1 MKSRFVISSWLSD
14 SICDIKIGEVDM
26 SKIVESDIKNLIH
39 FFRGHRV
46 MLDSDLA
53 NIYGVETRVLNQSVS
68 RNKDRFPSDFAFRL
82 SETEWENLIS
92 QNVISNS
99 AHGGRRKLPY
109 VFTEQGV
116 SMLSSVLNSKEAIK
130 ANVQIMRT
138 FVSIRNLA
146 STYKELEKR
155 VFEVEEK
162 SDKNYKLLLTALL
175 QLKDQIEPTLKKNR
189 KKIGL
194 G

>member
-1 MKSRFVISSWLSD
+1 
-14 SICDIKIGEVDM
+14 M
-26 SKIVESDIKNLIH
+26 SKLIESDIKNLIY

-68 RNKDRFPSDFAFRL
+68 RNKHRFPSDFAFRL

-92 QNVISNS
+92 QNVISSS

-116 SMLSSVLNSKEAIK
+116 SMLSSVLNSKEAIR

-155 VFEVEEK
+155 VLEVEEK

-175 QLKDQIEPTLKKNR
+175 QLKDQIEPTLKKSR
-189 KKIGL
+189 KKNGL
-194 G
+194 S

>member
-1 MKSRFVISSWLSD
+1 
-14 SICDIKIGEVDM
+14 M
-26 SKIVESDIKNLIH
+26 SKIIESDIKNLIY

-68 RNKDRFPSDFAFRL
+68 RNEDRFSPDFAFRL
-82 SETEWENLIS
+82 SEAEWENLIS
-92 QNVISNS
+92 QNVISSS

-116 SMLSSVLNSKEAIK
+116 SMLSSVLNSKEAIR

-146 STYKELEKR
+146 STYKELEIR
-155 VFEVEEK
+155 VLEVEEK

-194 G
+194 S

>member
-1 MKSRFVISSWLSD
+1 
-14 SICDIKIGEVDM
+14 M
-26 SKIVESDIKNLIH
+26 SKLVESDIKNLIY
-39 FFRGHRV
+39 FFRGNRV
-46 MLDSDLA
+46 MLDNDLA
-53 NIYGVETRVLNQSVS
+53 KIYCVETRVLNQAVS

-82 SETEWENLIS
+82 TEIEWENLIS
-92 QNVISNS
+92 QNVISS
-99 AHGGRRKLPY
+99 SRHGGRRKLPY

-116 SMLSSVLNSKEAIK
+116 SMLSSVLNSKQAIQ

-155 VFEVEEK
+155 ILEVEHK

-175 QLKDQIEPTLKKNR
+175 QLKEQIEPNLKKDR

-194 G
+194 N